1 MKRAKKK
8 NSYRGR
14 VIFVLI
20 VVLSLA
26 GVLSIYTA
34 GLRSKARS
42 YAESEQRLEAK
53 LEAEQQ
59 RMERLTEQ
67 QQYRQ
72 SLKYIEQIA
81 REKLGLIYPD
91 EILLRPEEM
100 P

>member
-20 VVLSLA
+20 VVLSLT
-26 GVLSIYTA
+26 GVMSVCTA

-42 YAESEQRLEAK
+42 YAESEQRLEQK
-53 LEAEQQ
+53 IEAEQQ
-59 RMERLTEQ
+59 RMEKLSEQ

-72 SLKYIEQIA
+72 SMKYIEQIA

-91 EILLRPEEM
+91 EILLRPEET